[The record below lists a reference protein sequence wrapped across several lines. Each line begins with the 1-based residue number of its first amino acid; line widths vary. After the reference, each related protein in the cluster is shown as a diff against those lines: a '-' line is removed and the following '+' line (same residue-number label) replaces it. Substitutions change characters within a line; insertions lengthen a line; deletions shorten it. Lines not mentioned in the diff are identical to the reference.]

1 MQKKRNMRGDPGSL
15 DDEPSCSQNPEHPHG
30 FDRNASHSA
39 GRYVCLCEGFLDA
52 SVDDGSL
59 AVVRQLAQRD
69 DYVMV
74 HATELQELLAQLDE
88 LRDRVVALTHRE
100 EKQKW

>member
-1 MQKKRNMRGDPGSL
+1 MQKKRNMRGDPGNL
-15 DDEPSCSQNPEHPHG
+15 D
-30 FDRNASHSA
+30 
-39 GRYVCLCEGFLDA
+39 
-52 SVDDGSL
+52 DDGSL
-59 AVVRQLAQRD
+59 AVMRQLAQRD

-88 LRDRVVALTHRE
+88 LRDRVAALTHRE

>member
-15 DDEPSCSQNPEHPHG
+15 D
-30 FDRNASHSA
+30 
-39 GRYVCLCEGFLDA
+39 
-52 SVDDGSL
+52 DDGSL

-88 LRDRVVALTHRE
+88 LRDRVAALTHRE

>member
-15 DDEPSCSQNPEHPHG
+15 DDEPSCSRDPAHPHG

-59 AVVRQLAQRD
+59 AVVRQLAQRN

-88 LRDRVVALTHRE
+88 LRDRVAALTHRE
-100 EKQKW
+100 EKQRW

>member
-15 DDEPSCSQNPEHPHG
+15 D
-30 FDRNASHSA
+30 
-39 GRYVCLCEGFLDA
+39 
-52 SVDDGSL
+52 DDGSL

-88 LRDRVVALTHRE
+88 LRDRVVALTHKE